1 MNEKLKIKFC
11 KTLIKTGAIKFGI
24 FTLTSG
30 KLSPYYIDLRLI
42 PSFPDAF
49 HLVMGIYEDMALN
62 EIKPSK
68 FNRIAGIPTAGMP
81 FASVLS
87 YRLKKPFLYV
97 RKGVKTHGRE
107 KKIEGILLPGD
118 KVLIVDDLITTGKS
132 TIEAANS
139 IIAEG
144 GSVSDVLV
152 LIDRQEGGKSN
163 LKKEKIELHS
173 FIKVSEIAKILL
185 ETNAIDEEKYK
196 EIINQCLE

>member
-1 MNEKLKIKFC
+1 MNEKLKIDFC
-11 KTLIKTGAIKFGI
+11 KTLIKIGAIKFGV

-49 HLVMGIYEDMALN
+49 QLAMNVYEDIALN
-62 EIKPSK
+62 EIKLNK
-68 FNRIAGIPTAGMP
+68 FDRIAGIPTAGIP

-87 YRLKKPFLYV
+87 YRLKKPFIYV

-107 KKIEGILLPGD
+107 RRVEGMLLPGN
-118 KVLIVDDLITTGKS
+118 KILIVDDLITTGKS
-132 TIEAANS
+132 TLEAANS

-144 GSVSDVLV
+144 GSVEDVLV
-152 LIDRQEGGKSN
+152 LIDRQEGGRSN
-163 LKKEKIELHS
+163 LKKAKIELHN

-185 ETNAIDEEKYK
+185 ETNAIDEEKYN
-196 EIINQCLE
+196 EVINQCIE